1 MNCPQSGRSARKHM
15 RVGVTVFA
23 KTAQATATDA
33 TAMADHAH
41 KETRCANATKEE
53 ATGSGHRFRPQVPTN
68 AALNSLSFPAS

>member
-1 MNCPQSGRSARKHM
+1 M

-53 ATGSGHRFRPQVPTN
+53 AEAQVAGHKCRQTQR
-68 AALNSLSFPAS
+68 